1 MSEIGPLPADVL
13 PPGIRS
19 RFVDGV
25 NGQRVHVLEAGADD
39 DGVPGVLLLHG
50 FPELAFSWRRVMT
63 PLAAA
68 GYRVIAPDLRGYGRT
83 TPEPVDYDDDLAPY
97 RRLNVVRDVLGLV
110 TALGFRSIRV
120 VGHDFGSPIAA
131 WCAVIRPD
139 VFTSVAL
146 ISVPFAGTP
155 DMRDGAAARS
165 DSLHEDLA
173 RLARPRKHYQR
184 YYQTREAN
192 ANMWRAPQGVH
203 DLLRGYFHYKS
214 ADWEGNRP
222 FRLAARTASQ
232 MAKMPTYYVMERD
245 DGMAQTVAKN
255 MPCAAEVAGNRW
267 LTDEELSVYAGEYGR
282 TGFQGGLN
290 HYRSG
295 AVGMAEQQ
303 LFAGRRIEQP
313 SVYIAGASD
322 WGSYQSPGAL
332 ERMGG
337 EACADL
343 RAVHLV
349 DGAGHWVQQEQ
360 AQETARLLLGFFA
373 GQNDAT

>member
-39 DGVPGVLLLHG
+39 PGAPGVLLLHG
-50 FPELAFSWRRVMT
+50 FPELAFSWRRVMK

-68 GYRVIAPDLRGYGRT
+68 GFRVIAPDLRGYGRT
-83 TPEPVDYDDDLAPY
+83 TPEPVDYDDDLAPC

-146 ISVPFAGTP
+146 LSAPFAGTP
-155 DMRDGAAARS
+155 DMRDGSAARP

-232 MAKMPTYYVMERD
+232 MAMMPTYYVMERD

-255 MPCAAEVAGNRW
+255 MPSAAEVAGNRW
-267 LTDEELSVYAGEYGR
+267 LTDEELSVYAGEYRR

-295 AVGMAEQQ
+295 TVGMAEQQ

-343 RAVHLV
+343 RGVHLV
-349 DGAGHWVQQEQ
+349 DGAGHWVQQER

-373 GQNDAT
+373 GQKDGP